1 MLSPYI
7 LLLALLCT
15 YLQGQKEGLVLPAMA
30 LLLFSPV
37 RLLCVCVPACSDVCC
52 NAISGCA
59 CITKCVLT
67 KTRKPCSSGK
77 EGAGI

>member
-1 MLSPYI
+1 
-7 LLLALLCT
+7 
-15 YLQGQKEGLVLPAMA
+15 MA